1 MLVFENEVFCLKLND
16 NCCAESLMNKRTG
29 EECLKQG
36 QNIPFFSISEQR
48 PYNNEIK
55 LAYPNKRM
63 TFHANRVRKEKNDL
77 IVGFELVEFEA
88 VVSFEVKEN
97 YISFF
102 LKEFIVKPEHFGILC
117 MDTPPVESFRML
129 QLPIARRERFGEWL
143 GVSWDDKVAVNVC
156 ATSPEVKIDYE
167 KRDGFD
173 IFYAE
178 TFKSIQLTGCS
189 AVLIASET
197 DEFLNTMEK
206 VETDYNLP
214 SGVKS
219 RRSEMINAS
228 SYWVIGLAPD
238 NVDMHIK
245 YAKEGGFRTML
256 IHYSSVVDGN
266 EAYWYLGNYAL
277 DDKYGDYNGLKEMLD
292 KIKAAGITPGI
303 HTLHSHIGQKSIYV
317 SPSAD
322 HRLNI
327 KNHFSL
333 ARDVEQK
340 DDVIYVEQNPQ
351 AAPMH
356 DNCRV
361 LKFDGELITYE
372 GYESRWPYCFTG
384 CKRGYFGTT
393 VTEHKKGIIGGILDV
408 SEYGKGGTVYIDQ
421 NTSLQDEV
429 AEKIARVY
437 NQGFEFIYL
446 DGSEGTNAP
455 YEYHIPNAQYKV
467 YKRLEK
473 EPLFCE
479 GAARS
484 HFSWHMMAGGNAFD
498 VFPTEIFKE
507 SIARYPLQ
515 EAPRMANDFTR
526 INFGWW
532 KLYNDTQP
540 DTYEYGTSRAAAWD
554 CPATVQIDTKCFDEN
569 PRIKDVL
576 QVMNRWEE
584 IRRLKLLTGEQKEA
598 LKNPD
603 QEHILLVNEKGE
615 FELREYDRINAAC
628 GDKDISAFVLER
640 NNKVCVVC
648 WCPTGNARFVLP
660 LNDDSAEYREELG
673 GEKVKI
679 ERAGGNILIPING
692 RRYFTTDLPREIVIK
707 AFEKGTVVK

>member
-1 MLVFENEVFCLKLND
+1 MLVFENQMFCLKLND
-16 NCCAESLMNKRTG
+16 NCCAESLVNKKTG

-36 QNIPFFSISEQR
+36 ERIPFFSISEQR

-55 LAYPNKRM
+55 LAYPNKHM
-63 TFHANRVRKEKNDL
+63 TFHANRVRKDKNTL

-88 VVSFEVKEN
+88 VVEFEVKES
-97 YISFF
+97 YIAFL
-102 LKEFIVKPEHFGILC
+102 LKEFITKPEHYGILYI
-117 MDTPPVESFRML
+117 DYPPVESFRMI
-129 QLPIARRERFGEWL
+129 QLPIVRRERFGEWL
-143 GVSWDDKVAVNVC
+143 GVTWDDKVAVNVS

-167 KRDGFD
+167 KRDDFD

-178 TFKSIQLTGCS
+178 TFKSIKLKGCS
-189 AVLIASET
+189 AVLIAAET
-197 DEFLNTMEK
+197 DEFLNTIEK

-214 SGVKS
+214 SGVRSRKS
-219 RRSEMINAS
+219 DMINAS
-228 SYWVIGLAPD
+228 SYWVNGLTPD
-238 NVDMHIK
+238 NVDTHIK

-277 DDKYGDYNGLKEMLD
+277 DDMYGDLDGLKKMLD

-303 HTLHSHIGQKSIYV
+303 HTLHSHIGQKSMYV
-317 SPSAD
+317 SPVAD

-327 KNHFSL
+327 KNYFTL
-333 ARDVEQK
+333 ARDVKEN
-340 DDVIYVEQNPQ
+340 DDVIYVEQNPET
-351 AAPMH
+351 APTH

-372 GYESRWPYCFTG
+372 KYENKWPYCFTG
-384 CKRGYFGTT
+384 CKRGYFDTNI
-393 VTEHKKGIIGGILDV
+393 TEHKRGIIGGILDV
-408 SEYGKGGTVYIDQ
+408 SEYGQGGTVYIDQ

-429 AEKIARVY
+429 AEKIAKVY
-437 NQGFEFIYL
+437 NQGFEFVYL

-455 YEYHIPNAQYKV
+455 YDYHIPNAQYKV

-479 GAARS
+479 GAAKS

-498 VFPTEIFKE
+498 VFTTEIFKE
-507 SIARYPLQ
+507 SIAKYPMQ

-540 DTYEYGTSRAAAWD
+540 DIYEYGTSRAAAWD
-554 CPATVQIDTKCFDEN
+554 CPSTVLIDTKCFEEN

-584 IRRLKLLTGEQKEA
+584 VRRLKLLTREQKES

-615 FELREYDRINAAC
+615 FELREYDKINAAG
-628 GDKDISAFVLER
+628 GDKNISAFVFER
-640 NNKVCVVC
+640 DDKVYVVC
-648 WCPTGNARFVLP
+648 WCPTGKAQLVLS
-660 LNDDSAEYREELG
+660 LNDDSVAYREELG
-673 GEKVKI
+673 GE
-679 ERAGGNILIPING
+679 NIKFKREGDNIVIPIDG
-692 RRYFTTDLPREIVIK
+692 RRYFSTDLPSLTVIK
-707 AFEKGTVVK
+707 AFENGRVLM